1 MKRKA
6 EINELAV
13 AYGADAETVRSFIG
27 DKTKTKEDFLR
38 HLLDEKT
45 KQQPRVFAGRRAD
58 ETHGEMIR
66 AMSDGLLL
74 RLGFSSDNIH
84 QDADMFRGMS
94 VQNMVRKI
102 AGLPLEASESDLVRA
117 MTTSDFPRLLVNV
130 QNKVIQDSFAS
141 APITFRIW
149 TQAVDFKDF
158 KPRTEVRKGSF
169 SSDFKEVHE
178 LGQTTYK
185 EKGETGLTWSIKS
198 YGARFAFSRQ
208 LLINDDLGVF
218 VDDLRDMVEQ
228 VAIFQNRHVYNL
240 LERINEYKDYVMED
254 GKPVFD
260 ASHKNYDETG
270 ASLSIDTLSAARTKM
285 MRQKDFDGKQLRIIP
300 KHLIV
305 PPELEVAARQ
315 LLNST
320 ADISAKN
327 AGVVNPVK
335 GLYNII
341 TDMELTDTK
350 AWYLA
355 APKKTIKV
363 GYLQGTGRRPIVEEV
378 NRSNING
385 IEYELVFDFGLVVE
399 DYRGLYKNNGKE

>member
-1 MKRKA
+1 
-6 EINELAV
+6 
-13 AYGADAETVRSFIG
+13 
-27 DKTKTKEDFLR
+27 
-38 HLLDEKT
+38 
-45 KQQPRVFAGRRAD
+45 
-58 ETHGEMIR
+58 
-66 AMSDGLLL
+66 
-74 RLGFSSDNIH
+74 
-84 QDADMFRGMS
+84 
-94 VQNMVRKI
+94 
-102 AGLPLEASESDLVRA
+102 

-141 APITFRIW
+141 APVTFRSW

-228 VAIFQNRHVYNL
+228 VAVFQNRHVYNL

-305 PPELEVAARQ
+305 PPELEVTARQ

-320 ADISAKN
+320 ADISAQN

-399 DYRGLYKNNGKE
+399 DYRGLYKNNG